1 MHYRNAL
8 RKGAVCFLSCFIAAM
23 PLQASASIIK
33 FPPKE
38 TKTETG
44 YKDLICTEQ
53 DKANI
58 YEIITTMAENSKL
71 SLLLKQSHMKQIGA
85 QINHVHPLKFL
96 AAIFSNPRLKM
107 CMIDIFNDYFKRTG
121 LMDGLGPSLQKE
133 AERGKLIGLLP
144 EFAAEVNVPAENL
157 RPYFEAMDWENMV
170 RFLIQ
175 S

>member
-44 YKDLICTEQ
+44 YKDLVCTEQ
-53 DKANI
+53 DKSNI
-58 YEIITTMAENSKL
+58 YELITTMAENGKL
-71 SLLLKQSHMKQIGA
+71 SLLLKKSYLEQIGA

-107 CMIDIFNDYFKRTG
+107 CMIDIFNDYFKRNG
-121 LMDGLGPSLQKE
+121 LMDGLAPSLQKE
-133 AERGKLIGLLP
+133 AERGKRIC
-144 EFAAEVNVPAENL
+144 
-157 RPYFEAMDWENMV
+157 
-170 RFLIQ
+170 
-175 S
+175 

>member
-8 RKGAVCFLSCFIAAM
+8 KKSALCLLSCFVAAA
-23 PLQASASIIK
+23 PFQASASIIK
-33 FPPKE
+33 FPPKDG
-38 TKTETG
+38 KTETG

-53 DKANI
+53 DKSNI
-58 YEIITTMAENSKL
+58 YELITTMAENGKL
-71 SLLLKQSHMKQIGA
+71 SLLLKKSHLEQIGA

-96 AAIFSNPRLKM
+96 STIFSNPRLKM
-107 CMIDIFNDYFKRTG
+107 CMIDIFNDYFKRSG
-121 LMDGLGPSLQKE
+121 LMDGLAPSLQKE
-133 AERGKLIGLLP
+133 AERGKLIGMLA
-144 EFAAEVNVPAENL
+144 EFSAEVNVPAENL